1 MTYRELYTNVIE
13 GTITEETVEMAKSAL
28 AKLDERNARRAATP
42 SKTAIAN
49 APIKAD
55 IVAWL
60 TENGTHIA
68 KEIGEALN
76 ISTSKASA
84 LCGQMVKSGT
94 LTATEVKVPKVGK
107 RIAYTVA

>member
-1 MTYRELYTNVIE
+1 MTYREMYTNIIN
-13 GTITEETVEMAKSAL
+13 GDITEETVEMARAAL
-28 AKLDERNARRAATP
+28 AKLDERNARRAGQP

-49 APIKAD
+49 EPIKAD

-68 KEIGEALN
+68 KEVGEALG

-84 LCGQMVKSGT
+84 LCGQLVKVGT
-94 LTATEVKVPKVGK
+94 LVPSEVKVPKVGK